1 MEKCLNILV
10 QWSLPHCVSLRSRFP
25 IFSKLFIDFEFF
37 RCPEKNVQ
45 ILQVGWCFEIVLMLN
60 PIRDDAARRKS
71 EAMKPAMKF
80 LWNGVPVCLVALQL
94 SHLEFMAHTDI

>member
-1 MEKCLNILV
+1 MFEYSSPV
-10 QWSLPHCVSLRSRFP
+10 VFTSLRLIAVQVSN
-25 IFSKLFIDFEFF
+25 FSKLFIDFEFF